1 VSVRPFSVYGPG
13 QDLTTGYIG
22 QLIEA
27 SLGRS
32 PVTLS
37 GRPDFVRD
45 FVHVDDVAEVCLAAA
60 RTDQPFDV
68 VNAGS
73 GHGTSIRELVSEVAR
88 LSGQSIDVRYKTARS
103 GTIER
108 TLADIRRELPLLAR
122 PPISL
127 RSGLSQTIDWFAE
140 AQSAV
145 A

>member
-1 VSVRPFSVYGPG
+1 
-13 QDLTTGYIG
+13 
-22 QLIEA
+22 
-27 SLGRS
+27 
-32 PVTLS
+32 
-37 GRPDFVRD
+37 
-45 FVHVDDVAEVCLAAA
+45 
-60 RTDQPFDV
+60 V

-73 GHGTSIRELVSEVAR
+73 GHSTSLRELVSEVAR
-88 LSGQSIDVRYKTARS
+88 LSGQSIDVRYKTARG